1 MAAVAGVLLAG
12 MKAEVGAFLAG
23 EEAREMELVDME
35 RDEILDIKSR
45 YSDDWSGES
54 SRLKKESP

>member
-1 MAAVAGVLLAG
+1 MAAAAGVLLTG
-12 MKAEVGAFLAG
+12 MKAEVGAFMAE

-35 RDEILDIKSR
+35 RDEKLDIKSR

-54 SRLKKESP
+54 G